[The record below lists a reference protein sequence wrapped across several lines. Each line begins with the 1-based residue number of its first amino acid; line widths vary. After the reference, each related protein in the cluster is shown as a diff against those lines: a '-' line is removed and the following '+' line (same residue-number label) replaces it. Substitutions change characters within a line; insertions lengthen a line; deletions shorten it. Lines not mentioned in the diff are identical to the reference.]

1 MIVWF
6 PARLSGKWA
15 RWRAAA
21 SVGRLCTLKRELQL
35 GRARWLAAAALAVCL
50 LAAGC
55 GTTPRTTWRPLELA
69 AYEVSDVSQGVARR
83 HLTGGR
89 SQDDKAA
96 ALTNLTAQF
105 VAGARDART
114 AFSLAELNYAAAGED
129 EKAGRDASVDRYLM
143 AAAFSYHCLFAGDG
157 PAASEPQAGRNQA
170 ARCAALYNSS
180 VAKLVETAQQFG
192 RFESPSSLRVNTASG
207 PRCLAVEYVAFAWQP
222 QPIERF
228 VVVGEYEA
236 DELTRRYRR
245 TGMGAPLVAWRRSS
259 GETPAEQFL
268 PERLPLAATA
278 VLRPDVAE
286 LLGEMSVAAKFPSPQ
301 PSPQRGAGVLQ
312 PSQGVSDT
320 KLELYDPARVSS
332 VVVGGRPIGL
342 AGDLSAPW
350 ALTLL
355 DPSRTCVEYGG
366 FFRPEDTAD
375 STGLYMLEPYQPG
388 KVPVVMVHGLISGP
402 WSWTDV
408 INELRADALLRER
421 YQLWVFRYPTG
432 GPLLHAAARL
442 RSELRAARQA
452 VDPAHADPALDR
464 MVLLGYSLGGLISK
478 LQVSYG
484 GDELWDRY
492 ASRSLDSL
500 RLAPVDRER
509 LRQWFYFEPE
519 PYIARVV
526 CFATPHRGTR
536 TRNQYVGR
544 LASNFVRLPEAT
556 EMAER
561 VAKQNPGA
569 LRVEPEQLLAT
580 SVDLLAPDDLLSAA
594 LRHVPASRSAKFHS
608 VIGTGQK
615 LWGGEDSDGVVP
627 VESARLDGAVSQCL
641 VPAEH
646 GVVHRHPQ
654 SIAEIKRVLREHL
667 GENPAR

>member
-1 MIVWF
+1 MMIWLLAR
-6 PARLSGKWA
+6 PAGRRA
-15 RWRAAA
+15 RWR
-21 SVGRLCTLKRELQL
+21 
-35 GRARWLAAAALAVCL
+35 AAAALAVCL
-50 LAAGC
+50 LATGC
-55 GTTPRTTWRPLELA
+55 GITPRTTWRPLELA
-69 AYEVSDVSQGVARR
+69 AYEVSDVSQGIARKY
-83 HLTGGR
+83 LTAAKSG
-89 SQDDKAA
+89 DDKAV
-96 ALTNLTAQF
+96 ALTELTAQF
-105 VAGARDART
+105 VAGARDDRT

-129 EKAGRDASVDRYLM
+129 ETAERDSCVDRYLM
-143 AAAFSYHCLFAGDG
+143 AAAFSWHCLFACDCSAGVD
-157 PAASEPQAGRNQA
+157 EKAGRSQA
-170 ARCAALYNSS
+170 SRCAALYNSS
-180 VAKLVETAQQFG
+180 VAKLVETAQRFG
-192 RFESPSSLRVNTASG
+192 RFESASSLRINTPSG
-207 PRCLAVEYVAFAWQP
+207 PGRVAVEYHGFAGPP

-228 VVVGEYEA
+228 VVVGDYEA

-245 TGMGAPLVAWRRSS
+245 TGMGAPLVAWRRASA
-259 GETPAEQFL
+259 GAPAEQFL

-278 VLRPDVAE
+278 VLRPDLAG
-286 LLGEMSVAAKFPSPQ
+286 LLGAAPPRSAGILPAA
-301 PSPQRGAGVLQ
+301 PPGSQR
-312 PSQGVSDT
+312 DT
-320 KLELYDPARVSS
+320 KLELYDPTRVSS
-332 VVVGGRPIGL
+332 AVVAGRPIAL

-355 DPSRTCVEYGG
+355 DPNRMRVEYGG

-408 INELRADALLRER
+408 INELRADPLLRER

-484 GDELWDRY
+484 GDELWGRY
-492 ASRSLDSL
+492 AVRPIDSL
-500 RLAPVDRER
+500 RLTPNDRER

-519 PYIARVV
+519 PYVARVV

-544 LASNFVRLPEAT
+544 VASSFVRLPEAS

-561 VAKQNPGA
+561 IAKENPGA
-569 LRVEPEQLLAT
+569 LRVSPDRLLAT
-580 SVDLLAPDDLLSAA
+580 SVDLLAADDLLSAS
-594 LRHVPASRSAKFHS
+594 LRHVPAARGVKFHS

-627 VESARLDGAVSQCL
+627 VESARLDGAASECL

-646 GVVHRHPQ
+646 AVVHRHPQ
-654 SIAEIKRVLREHL
+654 TIAEIKRILREHL
-667 GENPAR
+667 REDDR